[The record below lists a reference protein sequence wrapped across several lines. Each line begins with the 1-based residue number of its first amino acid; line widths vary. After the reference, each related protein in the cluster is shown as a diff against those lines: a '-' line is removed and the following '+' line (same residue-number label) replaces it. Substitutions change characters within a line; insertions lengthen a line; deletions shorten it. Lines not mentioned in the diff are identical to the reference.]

1 MIKKFGLLGTLAL
14 GLLAAGRQSSA
25 ATFGDEVAF
34 LKQHTDVVVLS
45 NKAKKT
51 EVVVAPAWQGRV
63 MTSTA
68 DGDAGASYGWINRS
82 LIASG
87 KLQPHINVFGGEDR
101 LWIGPEGGQ
110 FALFFAKGTS
120 FDLEHWFTPAP
131 IDTVPYPITRQTKT
145 QVDFG
150 AQFSL
155 TNYSGT
161 TFQVKVDRQ
170 VKLLSDRQAWHDLHL
185 KPMDGVNLVAYES
198 VNKIS
203 NPGSAPWTKDA
214 GLLSIWI
221 LGQFNPSPGTTI
233 VVPIK
238 DGPESELGP
247 KLTSNFFGEVPP
259 DRLTVKDNVV
269 YFCGDG

>member
-101 LWIGPEGGQ
+101 L
-110 FALFFAKGTS
+110 
-120 FDLEHWFTPAP
+120 
-131 IDTVPYPITRQTKT
+131 
-145 QVDFG
+145 
-150 AQFSL
+150 
-155 TNYSGT
+155 
-161 TFQVKVDRQ
+161 
-170 VKLLSDRQAWHDLHL
+170 
-185 KPMDGVNLVAYES
+185 
-198 VNKIS
+198 
-203 NPGSAPWTKDA
+203 
-214 GLLSIWI
+214 
-221 LGQFNPSPGTTI
+221 
-233 VVPIK
+233 
-238 DGPESELGP
+238 
-247 KLTSNFFGEVPP
+247 
-259 DRLTVKDNVV
+259 
-269 YFCGDG
+269 